1 MANLSPA
8 LADEIGADI
17 MARGVI
23 VREVRPGSMAARFR
37 FEPGDIVRQVN
48 GTEVES
54 VGRLQRMLSRP
65 VKRWRLAVERG
76 GRVLRL
82 SIN

>member
-1 MANLSPA
+1 
-8 LADEIGADI
+8 
-17 MARGVI
+17 
-23 VREVRPGSMAARFR
+23 MAARFR

-48 GTEVES
+48 GTEVKS